1 MLKAIASLFEPPVG
15 DQSADEQRLHVA
27 AAILL
32 FEVAKSDH
40 QLEAAELQR
49 LEQVLRD
56 QWRLADDALAELIAV
71 AGRESELTAS
81 LHEQVEVVN
90 RGFSQAQKY
99 DLLLGLWQ
107 VACSDGRVHHYEEH
121 LVRRIADLLYLP
133 HSEFIRAKHQ
143 ALETI

>member
-1 MLKAIASLFEPPVG
+1 MLKTLARLFDAPAEDEAP
-15 DQSADEQRLHVA
+15 DEQRFHLA

-40 QLEAAELQR
+40 QVDASELQR
-49 LEQVLRD
+49 LEQVLRA
-56 QWRLADDALAELIAV
+56 QWRLDGEGL
-71 AGRESELTAS
+71 SELMEVASREADLSAS
-81 LHEQVEVVN
+81 LHEQVDVIN
-90 RGFSQAQKY
+90 QGFSRQQKY

-107 VACSDGRVHHYEEH
+107 VACSDGAIHHYEEH
-121 LVRRIADLLYLP
+121 LVRRIAELLYIP